1 MIFMNKTYNKWLKFE
16 PLLHV
21 LFWAFAMFYQY
32 LKFVGSDFE
41 VSPMHCFT
49 EMGFNMI
56 PAYLLYLWILPSK
69 TSKSML
75 VIIPFVFIL
84 NAWAYTLIDTNFHI
98 ENFLPLHVF
107 FMTLIRHVSFSLF
120 VFALFAIKHMY
131 KKQKEIEAISSKEQQ
146 AQLRLLKSQINPHF
160 LFNTLNTIY
169 ASALDKDDMTP
180 ELILKLSDS
189 FRYILHEGQKNTV
202 SIEKEVIHIKD
213 YINLQEKRLSD
224 KIIINWHE
232 NIDNYE
238 QQIPP
243 LLIISFIENAFKYSS
258 MLIGQGH
265 EVNCNLSLNKKHLNF
280 YCENRFNLNQDIDK
294 NWKESGIG
302 IQNTKKR
309 LKLLFPDKHN
319 IKINTNNET
328 FTVNLSI
335 EL

>member
-1 MIFMNKTYNKWLKFE
+1 MSNSYNKWLKFE
-16 PLLHV
+16 PILHI
-21 LFWAFAMFYQY
+21 LFWFFALFFQY
-32 LKFVGSDFE
+32 LKFLGLDLE
-41 VSPMHCFT
+41 ASPMHCFT

-56 PAYLLYLWILPSK
+56 PAYLLYLWILPTK
-69 TSKSML
+69 TSKPSL
-75 VIIPFVFIL
+75 VIIPLMFIL
-84 NAWAYTLIDTNFHI
+84 NAWIYTLIDSNFHFEI
-98 ENFLPLHVF
+98 SHPWHAF
-107 FMTLIRHVSFSLF
+107 FITLIRHVSFSLF
-120 VFALFAIKHMY
+120 IFALFAIKHMY
-131 KKQKEIEAISSKEQQ
+131 KKQKEIEDISSKEQQ

-169 ASALDKDDMTP
+169 ASALEKDEMTP
-180 ELILKLSDS
+180 ELILKLSDN

-202 SIEKEVIHIKD
+202 PIEKEVIHIKD

-224 KIIINWHE
+224 KIIMNWHE
-232 NIDNYE
+232 SIDNYQ

-265 EVNCNLSLNKKHLNF
+265 EINCNLSLENNHLIF
-280 YCENRFNLNQDIDK
+280 FCENHYNLNQDIDK

-302 IQNTKKR
+302 IQNTTKR

-319 IKINTNNET
+319 LAINAQNET

>member
-1 MIFMNKTYNKWLKFE
+1 MSNTYNKWLKFE
-16 PLLHV
+16 PILHV
-21 LFWAFAMFYQY
+21 LFWFFALFYQY
-32 LKFVGSDFE
+32 LKFMGSEYE

-69 TSKSML
+69 TSKFL
-75 VIIPFVFIL
+75 LIIIPFMFIL
-84 NAWAYTLIDTNFHI
+84 NAWSYTLIDSHFHF
-98 ENFLPLHVF
+98 ESAQPWHAF
-107 FMTLIRHVSFSLF
+107 FITLIRHVSFSLF
-120 VFALFAIKHMY
+120 IFALFAIKHMY
-131 KKQKEIEAISSKEQQ
+131 KKQKEIEDISSKEQQ

-169 ASALDKDDMTP
+169 ASALEKDDTTP

-202 SIEKEVIHIKD
+202 AIEKEVIHIKD
-213 YINLQEKRLSD
+213 YINLQEKRLSA
-224 KIIINWHE
+224 KIIMNWHE
-232 NIDNYE
+232 SIDNY
-238 QQIPP
+238 QQHIPP

-258 MLIGQGH
+258 MLIGEGH
-265 EVNCNLSLNKKHLNF
+265 EINCKLSLENSLLTF
-280 YCENRFNLNQDIDK
+280 FCENHYNSNQDIDK

-302 IQNTKKR
+302 IENTKKR
-309 LKLLFPDKHN
+309 LKLLFTDKHN
-319 IKINTNNET
+319 LKIHSKDKT

>member
-1 MIFMNKTYNKWLKFE
+1 MSKTYNKLLKFE
-16 PLLHV
+16 PILHI
-21 LFWAFAMFYQY
+21 LFWAFALFYQY
-32 LKFVGSDFE
+32 LKFMDSDFE
-41 VSPMHCFT
+41 VSPRHCFT
-49 EMGFNMI
+49 EMGFNMV
-56 PAYLLYLWILPSK
+56 PAYLLYLWILPSNFR
-69 TSKSML
+69 KSL
-75 VIIPFVFIL
+75 TIIIPVLFIL
-84 NAWAYTLIDTNFHI
+84 NAWLYATIDNDFHFEI
-98 ENFLPLHVF
+98 AHPWHAF
-107 FMTLIRHVSFSLF
+107 FITLIRHVSFSLF
-120 VFALFAIKHMY
+120 IFALFAIKHIY

-169 ASALDKDDMTP
+169 ASALEKDEMTP

-202 SIEKEVIHIKD
+202 AIEKEVIHIKD

-224 KIIINWHE
+224 KIIMNWQE
-232 NIDNYE
+232 SIDNYQ

-258 MLIGQGH
+258 MLIGKGH
-265 EVNCNLSLNKKHLNF
+265 EVNCKLSLENKHLKF
-280 YCENRFNLNQDIDK
+280 FSENHYNLDQDLDK

-319 IKINTNNET
+319 LSINTTNEI